1 MIILFRTVREV
12 MRADALCRINGIETT
27 VIPVP
32 EKISGQCGMCL
43 RVEDSWAVKLTDILS
58 DNNFEFTVYEQ

>member
-1 MIILFRTVREV
+1 
-12 MRADALCRINGIETT
+12 MRADKLCQANKVETT

-43 RVEDSWAVKLTDILS
+43 RLADENL
-58 DNNFEFTVYEQ
+58 DNFVALMNANKIEHTVYEL

>member
-1 MIILFRTVREV
+1 MK
-12 MRADALCRINGIETT
+12 ADSICRINGVETT

-43 RVEDSWAVKLTDILS
+43 RMTADMIVRFDEIMIGKNI
-58 DNNFEFTVYEQ
+58 EYTVYEQ